1 MIRTQ
6 RAARR
11 GAAAFAILATLGA
24 ATACGNTAGLG
35 NILGSVLGGGAQGQ
49 GGQLAGTVQGVDTR
63 NQQIGIQQQ
72 NGQTVAV
79 AYDNQT
85 RVIYQNQ
92 VYNVTSLDPGD
103 QVTARVQSANNGAYY
118 TDSIWVTQPVAGS
131 GGTATGGSTASG
143 SVQSLQ
149 GVVRQVDQSNGWFT
163 LDLGSSGSV
172 TVSLPYNVGRA
183 DLTRFQQLRAGDQ
196 ARIYGVFL
204 NSSRV
209 ELRQFY

>member
-11 GAAAFAILATLGA
+11 GAATFAILATLGA

-35 NILGSVLGGGAQGQ
+35 NILGSVLGGGQ

-72 NGQTVAV
+72 NGQTVAL

-118 TDSIWVTQPVAGS
+118 TDLVQVDQPVQGAG
-131 GGTATGGSTASG
+131 GAGTTSG
-143 SVQSLQ
+143 SSAVQSLQ
-149 GVVRQVDQSNGWFT
+149 GTVRQVDYQNGMFT
-163 LDLGSSGSV
+163 LNTGGTTL
-172 TVSLPYNVGRA
+172 TVSLPYNVSRA
-183 DLTRFQQLRAGDQ
+183 DQSRFQNLRAGD
-196 ARIYGVFL
+196 AVRFYGVFL
-204 NSSRV
+204 NNTRV